1 MLDAHQLNVFLVAAD
16 TLNFTKAA
24 QKLHM
29 SQPSVSQHI
38 QSLERHFNTKLF
50 DRSGRN
56 LQLTDAG
63 LSLVPLSKDLVKQSI
78 LIEEA
83 MASLQGEVFGHII
96 VGCSSTPGK
105 YVLPHLLAN
114 FHRKYPKVNFTCLVS
129 SQANAI
135 KNLCDG
141 EIHFALSSHIADQCG
156 DLEFVKFLCENIILI
171 APPNHPWAENGSVS
185 LDELFDADFILREDI
200 SGTYLSVQSA
210 LAELDLD
217 IRQLRTLLT
226 LGNTEAIALSV
237 QEGLGV
243 GFVSKMVVEKLCQ
256 EKVVTI
262 DVEGLE
268 ICRDIYFVRNT
279 GFSTT
284 NAQSAFWEFIRNLSI
299 PLSDY
304 DLFLDE

>member
-1 MLDAHQLNVFLVAAD
+1 M
-16 TLNFTKAA
+16 
-24 QKLHM
+24 
-29 SQPSVSQHI
+29 
-38 QSLERHFNTKLF
+38 
-50 DRSGRN
+50 
-56 LQLTDAG
+56 
-63 LSLVPLSKDLVKQSI
+63 
-78 LIEEA
+78 
-83 MASLQGEVFGHII
+83 
-96 VGCSSTPGK
+96 
-105 YVLPHLLAN
+105 
-114 FHRKYPKVNFTCLVS
+114 
-129 SQANAI
+129 
-135 KNLCDG
+135 
-141 EIHFALSSHIADQCG
+141 
-156 DLEFVKFLCENIILI
+156 
-171 APPNHPWAENGSVS
+171 
-185 LDELFDADFILREDI
+185 
-200 SGTYLSVQSA
+200 QSA

>member
-38 QSLERHFNTKLF
+38 QSLERHFNAKLF

-185 LDELFDADFILREDI
+185 LDELFDADFI
-200 SGTYLSVQSA
+200 
-210 LAELDLD
+210 
-217 IRQLRTLLT
+217 
-226 LGNTEAIALSV
+226 
-237 QEGLGV
+237 
-243 GFVSKMVVEKLCQ
+243 
-256 EKVVTI
+256 
-262 DVEGLE
+262 
-268 ICRDIYFVRNT
+268 
-279 GFSTT
+279 
-284 NAQSAFWEFIRNLSI
+284 
-299 PLSDY
+299 
-304 DLFLDE
+304 